1 MRTKDVIKMGI
12 DRNFLRECE
21 RKRIISPERENGLD
35 ISGYYGSSRRNM
47 RKRIYTQDDVEM
59 VWCTYLYRQV
69 GLTYP
74 QIRDFLNGEEVK
86 TRNSILNRIKEIE
99 KEIEQKRAL
108 LDFMEHIKNLGFI
121 PIIHTKKMNSDNFT
135 QYLYD
140 SIKYINDNYINK
152 EQITYVNQ
160 LIDKIER
167 GEEVVCDEQEL
178 LNVFNDLDLDMLNNF
193 NKGIEQMV
201 TAIKYGEDSEEMQS
215 AVESFYKML
224 TPAVVKDKNEFTD
237 ICDFLF
243 FYENGFSLS
252 LEKELGRENFET
264 LKTALAIYYLKL
276 KKYKILKTT
285 KK

>member
-21 RKRIISPERENGLD
+21 RKKIISPEREVGID
-35 ISGYYGSSRRNM
+35 ISGCYGNATRNM
-47 RKRIYTQDDVEM
+47 KKRIYTQSDVEM

-108 LDFMEHIKNLGFI
+108 LDFMDHIKNLGFI

-152 EQITYVNQ
+152 EQITYANQ

-167 GEEVVCDEQEL
+167 GEEIVFDEQEL
-178 LNVFNDLDLDMLNNF
+178 LNVFNNLDPDLFNNF
-193 NKGIEQMV
+193 SKGVEQMV
-201 TAIKYGEDSEEMQS
+201 IAIKYGGNSEEMQS
-215 AVESFYKML
+215 AVENFYKVL
-224 TPAVVKDKNEFTD
+224 NPTVVKDKNEF
-237 ICDFLF
+237 IELCDFLF
-243 FYENGFSLS
+243 FYENGFSVL
-252 LEKELGRENFET
+252 LEKELRKEDFET
-264 LKTALAIYYLKL
+264 LKTALAIYDLKL
-276 KKYKILKTT
+276 KNYKISKIT